1 MYAVNMTTTIRRT
14 ILHLDLDA
22 FFCAVEEQHNPA
34 LRGLPFAVGGAAD
47 ARGVVASCSYPARAY
62 GVRSAMPMA
71 TALRLCPDLTVVS
84 RKMGDYSARS
94 REVMALVHNLTPLV
108 QQLSI
113 DEAFLDVTGLPG
125 GGRAIA
131 QGLQVRIAR
140 ELGLPCSLGVASN
153 KLVAKIANNIG
164 KAAGQSGDYPRAI
177 TVVEPGTEAA
187 FLAPLDVRELWGV
200 GPKTAEGLARLGI
213 ETIGDIAAYD
223 ERDLIRRFGKHG
235 YDLHRRAQGIDN
247 RPVETERETKSVSR
261 ETTFARDVTDH
272 DHLKHTLR
280 ELSDSVGYRL
290 RDKGLAGTTV
300 KLKLRWD
307 DFTTLTRQT
316 TLPTAID
323 QDDAIYT
330 AALDLFKNHYDG
342 QRVRL
347 IGVGVSGFET
357 SAQQL
362 SLWDAPRR
370 EANRDLQ
377 AALDDIRHKFG
388 ANAITRASQIKP
400 GDET

>member
-1 MYAVNMTTTIRRT
+1 MTTSTVRT

-34 LRGLPFAVGGAAD
+34 LRGLPFAVGGSAD
-47 ARGVVASCSYPARAY
+47 SRGVVASCSYPARVF

-71 TALRLCPDLTVVS
+71 TARRLCPDLIVVS
-84 RKMGDYSARS
+84 RKMDDYSARS
-94 REVMALVHNLTPLV
+94 HDVMALLGDLTPLV

-113 DEAFLDVTGLPG
+113 DEAFMDVTGLAG
-125 GGRAIA
+125 GGVRVAHD
-131 QGLQVRIAR
+131 LQSRIDR

-164 KAAGQSGDYPRAI
+164 KGSVKSGDYPRAV

-187 FLAPLDVRELWGV
+187 FLAPLNVRELWGV
-200 GPKTAEGLARLGI
+200 GPKTAESLARLGI
-213 ETIGDIAAYD
+213 TTIGDIAAYN
-223 ERDLIRRFGKHG
+223 ERELIRRFGKHG
-235 YDLHRRAQGIDN
+235 YDLHRRAGGIDN
-247 RPVETERETKSVSR
+247 RPVETERETKSISR
-261 ETTFARDVTDH
+261 ETTFSQDITNRQELH
-272 DHLKHTLR
+272 HTLR
-280 ELSDSVGYRL
+280 KLSDSVGYRL

-323 QDDAIYT
+323 QDNAIYK
-330 AALDLFKNHYDG
+330 AALDLFETHYEG
-342 QRVRL
+342 RRVRL

-362 SLWDAPRR
+362 SLWDAPQQ

-377 AALDDIRHKFG
+377 SALDDIRHKFG
-388 ANAITRASQIKP
+388 TSAITRASQLEP
-400 GDET
+400 DDEK

>member
-1 MYAVNMTTTIRRT
+1 MATSTHRT

-34 LRGLPFAVGGAAD
+34 LRGQPFAVGGAAD
-47 ARGVVASCSYPARAY
+47 SRGVVASCSYPARVF

-71 TALRLCPDLTVVS
+71 TATRLCPDLIVVS

-94 REVMALVHNLTPLV
+94 HDVMAVLNNLTPLV

-113 DEAFLDVTGLPG
+113 DEAFLDVTGLAG
-125 GGRAIA
+125 GGK
-131 QGLQVRIAR
+131 RIASDLQSR
-140 ELGLPCSLGVASN
+140 IDHELGLPCSLGVASN

-164 KAAGQSGDYPRAI
+164 KASAQSGDYPRAI

-200 GPKTAEGLARLGI
+200 GPKTAESLAHLDI
-213 ETIGDIAAYD
+213 TTIGDIAAYND
-223 ERDLIRRFGKHG
+223 RELVRRFGKHG

-261 ETTFARDVTDH
+261 ETTFSRDVTDR

-280 ELSDSVGYRL
+280 KLSDSVGYRL
-290 RDKGLAGTTV
+290 RDKGLAGTTI
-300 KLKLRWD
+300 KNKLRWD

-323 QDDAIYT
+323 QDNAIYT
-330 AALDLFKNHYDG
+330 AALDLFNAHDTG
-342 QRVRL
+342 RRVRL

-362 SLWDAPRR
+362 SLWDAPQQ

-377 AALDDIRHKFG
+377 SALDDIRHKFG
-388 ANAITRASQIKP
+388 TSAITRASQIKP
-400 GDET
+400 DDDT